1 MNTRRPRMTESVLAL
16 LVFALLVASAQAGA
30 AEPQPGKVKQTAR
43 PVQVLAMDWPRVAYM
58 MSGRRVGVWNVATGA
73 TSLIKGNYPSNGR
86 NFGYGS
92 GEVAIAGKRVA
103 LITRFVIGNT
113 MQTQE
118 RLYTASVDGSAHQL
132 AKKTN
137 HSSYSGDCTVP
148 GTGGADGN
156 WLGGL
161 VGSGKVLA
169 VSSWKANDESIPAG
183 GRLSLILP
191 TGLRTIATGPGA
203 IVSRSADRGHIAVLR
218 STDAWPAYQGP
229 LEQSTPMVGVY
240 STGGRLLHEIAP
252 AVPPPNQACGSPT
265 TNILGIALGGN
276 QLAVLRLDAP
286 QSGPLTRTFEVYDW
300 TNGALVHTWAPQP
313 KACNFAASGTLA
325 VYSAGCG
332 YLRGTQRLHVL
343 DLATG
348 KDVVIAHA
356 PGSGGYITAMDSHG
370 LVYSAN
376 PYAPKKEYG
385 KLVFVPT
392 AKVLAALSR

>member
-156 WLGGL
+156 SVCVRLY
-161 VGSGKVLA
+161 
-169 VSSWKANDESIPAG
+169 IPALPQHWSAP
-183 GRLSLILP
+183 GRSW
-191 TGLRTIATGPGA
+191 
-203 IVSRSADRGHIAVLR
+203 RSAA
-218 STDAWPAYQGP
+218 
-229 LEQSTPMVGVY
+229 
-240 STGGRLLHEIAP
+240 GRR
-252 AVPPPNQACGSPT
+252 T
-265 TNILGIALGGN
+265 TNRYPPA
-276 QLAVLRLDAP
+276 
-286 QSGPLTRTFEVYDW
+286 
-300 TNGALVHTWAPQP
+300 GA
-313 KACNFAASGTLA
+313 
-325 VYSAGCG
+325 SA
-332 YLRGTQRLHVL
+332 
-343 DLATG
+343 
-348 KDVVIAHA
+348 
-356 PGSGGYITAMDSHG
+356 
-370 LVYSAN
+370 
-376 PYAPKKEYG
+376 
-385 KLVFVPT
+385 
-392 AKVLAALSR
+392 